1 MSPIKLKQ
9 KRKQTHYSGPASR
22 RCHLVNDTIKK
33 ELINVADNILG
44 KKKRFQL
51 LIILSLLFC
60 D

>member
-33 ELINVADNILG
+33 ELINVADNIDW
-44 KKKRFQL
+44 KEETFSAVNKF
-51 LIILSLLFC
+51 IITVL
-60 D
+60 